1 MTTQDDTKNKEGQ
14 MAPKIRLE
22 TRPIEVPNELVTRLV
37 AVLHKLALEKNEP
50 QELSWTTDEH
60 GYQHPYYDGDTT
72 YTDLAE
78 RLEDAWAH
86 CNYGIDDN
94 EDPRD

>member
-1 MTTQDDTKNKEGQ
+1 

-22 TRPIEVPNELVTRLV
+22 TRPIEVPNELVARLV

-50 QELSWTTDEH
+50 QELSWTTDAE
-60 GYQHPYYDGDTT
+60 GFQYPYYDGATT

-78 RLEDAWAH
+78 RLEDALAH
-86 CNYGIDDN
+86 CNFGMDYD